1 MALGIRLVVPRQRI
15 GVALVAFNSNEEVLL
30 LRHVFHAG
38 STWGLPGGWLGR
50 NEAPVD
56 GLARELREETG
67 RQALIGP
74 PIHVAYET
82 RPPHLVMAYLG
93 WLQPGTMRFNVEIVE
108 ARWFATDD
116 LPRPLW
122 PFTEK
127 VIAMGLDLQRMIFH
141 QAADGRPVGPIAS
154 GVMAQ

>member
-15 GVALVAFNSNEEVLL
+15 GVALVAFNSSEEVLL
-30 LRHVFHAG
+30 LRHVFHVG
-38 STWGLPGGWLGR
+38 PVWGLPGGWLGR
-50 NEAPVD
+50 NEAPVN

-67 RQALIGP
+67 RQAVIGP

-82 RPPHLVMAYLG
+82 RPPHLILAYLG
-93 WLQPGTMRFNVEIVE
+93 WLQPGSMRFNAEIVE
-108 ARWFATDD
+108 ARWFATDE

-127 VIAMGLDLQRMIFH
+127 VIALGLDLQRMISA
-141 QAADGRPVGPIAS
+141 QSADSLPVRKIPS
-154 GVMAQ
+154 GALAK